1 MKHIDFSILID
12 KFEMRLTEAAEL
24 EIVEH
29 VAVCDTCRRDLD
41 KVATFFEYV
50 GSPGSESVPQAVTA
64 HLLNIY
70 QRSPVRT
77 KPTEARSPGKA
88 FLVFDDWAMAV
99 NERFS
104 GVDTRQLLFEIDQ
117 YTIDIRLELQGGN
130 CRVSGQLFPE
140 RAGATISL
148 STSDHSVSSDLSDL
162 GEFAF
167 APIPQAIYD
176 ITLSIGS
183 EELSIPKVPL
193 RR

>member
-1 MKHIDFSILID
+1 LKHIDFSQLID
-12 KFEMRLTEAAEL
+12 KFEKRLPEETELAIAE
-24 EIVEH
+24 H
-29 VAVCDTCRRDLD
+29 NTVCDKCRVDLA
-41 KVATFFEYV
+41 KVAAFFEYV
-50 GSPGSESVPQAVTA
+50 ESPGSEPVPQAVTA

-70 QRSPVRT
+70 QRRPSRT
-77 KPTEARSPGKA
+77 EPTGVRSPGKA

-104 GVDTRQLLFEIDQ
+104 GVDTRQLLFEIDEF
-117 YTIDIRLELQGGN
+117 TIDLRLELQGEN

-148 STSDHSVSSDLSDL
+148 SSNDHSVSSLLSDL

-167 APIPQAIYD
+167 DPILQADYD